1 MSVETLILRMSS
13 DSEASSAPESP
24 AVESTPESAPFLAE
38 EAYPLVLE
46 ALVSTGL
53 GEQICLSEDNIGEI
67 SRVASKALFTPGSVF
82 TQFLVVP
89 RVECAISVLLWR
101 LRVSSTCAE
110 GHSALD
116 LPSIPAHVLASSLS
130 GLLDNTKLYKG
141 TKQHP
146 VPVRRLVLDSHHQQS
161 HLLPSPV
168 TATPVS
174 TSPSPPRPALLQT
187 PMTPPDSVAGDSTPV
202 PNGLPTHK
210 KSIKFRPPPIIT
222 RTTPGRNP
230 KSAGTGPLALNFA
243 AAALAEYQIEPLDY
257 QPTHDTESPADKLPP
272 PSPSKIPPP
281 SPSKLAYLSKIP
293 TTPSNIA
300 PPRIP
305 SRPASPTKSGRSRS
319 RPPSPNPPRPA
330 SPTKRLKKPPPGVKR
345 SKSLTGK
352 SKKPKDKDKEKEK
365 EKEKEKDTTDGRP
378 NSSMWTPAGVEAHYR
393 NDSSVRT
400 LALGALTARIATES
414 GELSSSV
421 TSGGSTPLQ
430 SGVGTPLQSGV
441 PTPSASVMATPIL
454 TGAIITPFEPEP
466 EPESEPEVKPALEAH
481 IEVEAPTPCASPKPS
496 VKLSVL
502 SAEDVCSFTERS
514 EEDTVEAL
522 APSTSRQNLGV
533 SPSREHLV
541 PSGSRDHLS
550 PSRSREN
557 ISLSNY
563 SQEELAPPR
572 TPSPSRPKRVSIS
585 SDPRTP
591 SPTRSVFPGSS
602 LHVLHSPDLLRS
614 PVSSMYRMS
623 AMGSPSPGRDGSP
636 IPRSILRN
644 SLSGSP
650 APRNELLKRA
660 TSPSGSTRSRTISI
674 SGASLVRSRTLS
686 GASLVRNRTVS
697 SGESVRHR
705 TLSSSE
711 SIRVER
717 TRTTSDLGRTSEEGS
732 LHSVQRASI
741 ESAQRAKLESPVRT
755 NLESARRRAS
765 IGRGNSLD
773 RRVGRE
779 DRYQLSVRVEDR
791 HQASHEDKN
800 RMSVDMD
807 GITIMAVSIADAT
820 PVTPT
825 PRRTAFNLDADDF
838 LTPVKRAG
846 SPGAMSLGTGTPG
859 TISTPGAI
867 RTPLGANTPGAM
879 SIGTGT
885 PNAHLGVSP
894 GPSFHLSPGAMS
906 ISTVPSL
913 SPFPES
919 DDGDFGF
926 RDGEEEKTVT
936 ARMPPRAESP
946 TRRANQSPSRRD
958 SQSLTRRNNPS
969 PTRRDNQS
977 PVRRP
982 ETPPKPKRRP
992 LPPPPQGSPTRNV
1005 AALRPL
1011 AANPPVRNRPVSPP
1025 MNGRSTP
1032 VTGRGTPTRQLQGT
1046 PTRQHPGI
1054 PPRSWTDSP
1063 SRASTSTHQAIGVP
1077 MTQVSSRP
1085 RTLSTQTRGQQV
1097 ESGVSESEPESL
1109 AFPGS
1114 TSTLSLPGDVSLSE
1128 VSPFTAP
1135 KELESSS
1142 ESERPSPW
1150 IGPGVTS
1157 SPWVNP
1163 RASSSSSGSPWMG
1176 TNSIELLGG
1185 SGMLMNSSLPKLTES
1200 PSPRNSA
1207 ETTRPKGGKHSRN
1220 GSNLGHSRAGS
1231 TVGHERNG
1239 SATGH
1244 ERNGPVVG
1252 HERNG
1257 SSSRP
1262 GSSVGHSRP
1271 GSTMTHSRTGSYTHP
1286 GLGLR
1291 TGQDILVP
1299 MISPS
1304 KAISR
1309 SDVMRLVGRGD
1320 SFDSSRE
1327 EPTSPRPSALS
1338 TVAEYN
1344 QPKPIFMVPGADP
1357 AKVSSTSRPKS
1368 MAHVEEEQSLHG
1380 RVASED
1386 SEESVILN
1394 QDGQAMVRTT
1404 EVGVGAGRARVQTGV
1419 GIGVS
1424 RSRGG
1429 SVIKSKTDSGLRKRV
1444 DSGKSE
1450 PRARADST
1458 KSNESRPR
1466 VSNVP
1471 RPKIENVRRKPV
1483 SSGSQSP
1490 VTGSPATPTSAS
1502 TTSARRFLVRK
1513 ASSEAPSR
1521 TRKTSNASMRKSSTS
1536 SLRSTPP
1543 TTVSSPSARKS
1554 TRTTSFSSGASTPR
1568 SNGALS
1574 PRMRTASGSG
1584 NATPKAGTPRTSISS
1599 GRSSIASPKSNL
1611 VKSNTSPPK
1620 AAPSTATPKAAPRP
1634 LPPRPGPP
1642 PVRPQRSALRPNLRA
1657 SVTIPPAPVPS
1668 SSATTTPTSSG
1679 PPRTRAVTMDVQP
1692 TSPTHADPRPRRTTS
1707 ISSKPPPV
1715 SRSGMSSAPTAPT
1728 PIVSRPMNRTSV
1740 HSGFEH
1746 PSNDVPFPSP
1756 ESKHS
1761 LQVPEPQPLKRS
1773 LSVSSAARK
1782 LVGRTRSG
1790 SPVPPTPPVETAS
1803 IAQSTDA
1810 SSIEKSP
1817 QKGTR
1822 SLSRLAFSALL
1833 PKRGSNNAAAEAKAA
1848 LAQAKARE
1856 VAEAKARAKA
1866 AVEDAKARAKAE
1878 AEDAKA
1884 ARAVKSKEEKEA
1896 KKSSKRFGS
1905 ISRRGGQ
1912 S

>member
-130 GLLDNTKLYKG
+130 GLLDNTKLYK
-141 TKQHP
+141 
-146 VPVRRLVLDSHHQQS
+146 VPLAAFACHSHS
-161 HLLPSPV
+161 GVHL
-168 TATPVS
+168 AFS
-174 TSPSPPRPALLQT
+174 TRPALLQT

-281 SPSKLAYLSKIP
+281 SPSKLAYL
-293 TTPSNIA
+293 T
-300 PPRIP
+300 
-305 SRPASPTKSGRSRS
+305 SPTKSGRSRS

-400 LALGALTARIATES
+400 LALGALTA
-414 GELSSSV
+414 
-421 TSGGSTPLQ
+421 GSRLRAG
-430 SGVGTPLQSGV
+430 SFQSGV

-502 SAEDVCSFTERS
+502 SVEDVCSFTERS

-563 SQEELAPPR
+563 SQEELG
-572 TPSPSRPKRVSIS
+572 TPSLSIGTKS
-585 SDPRTP
+585 KPNTP
-591 SPTRSVFPGSS
+591 MASPTSNSVPLPTQTSIHILGPTHALAHPFRLSRLELACAS
-602 LHVLHSPDLLRS
+602 L
-614 PVSSMYRMS
+614 
-623 AMGSPSPGRDGSP
+623 
-636 IPRSILRN
+636 PRFVTFAGVESILRN

-1005 AALRPL
+1005 PLYVPWRPI
-1011 AANPPVRNRPVSPP
+1011 RPYA
-1025 MNGRSTP
+1025 
-1032 VTGRGTPTRQLQGT
+1032 TG
-1046 PTRQHPGI
+1046 H
-1054 PPRSWTDSP
+1054 WTDSP

-1584 NATPKAGTPRTSISS
+1584 NATPKAGTL
-1599 GRSSIASPKSNL
+1599 GQ
-1611 VKSNTSPPK
+1611 SNTSPPK

-1740 HSGFEH
+1740 HSGLEH

>member
-1 MSVETLILRMSS
+1 
-13 DSEASSAPESP
+13 
-24 AVESTPESAPFLAE
+24 
-38 EAYPLVLE
+38 
-46 ALVSTGL
+46 
-53 GEQICLSEDNIGEI
+53 
-67 SRVASKALFTPGSVF
+67 
-82 TQFLVVP
+82 
-89 RVECAISVLLWR
+89 
-101 LRVSSTCAE
+101 
-110 GHSALD
+110 
-116 LPSIPAHVLASSLS
+116 
-130 GLLDNTKLYKG
+130 
-141 TKQHP
+141 
-146 VPVRRLVLDSHHQQS
+146 
-161 HLLPSPV
+161 
-168 TATPVS
+168 
-174 TSPSPPRPALLQT
+174 
-187 PMTPPDSVAGDSTPV
+187 
-202 PNGLPTHK
+202 
-210 KSIKFRPPPIIT
+210 
-222 RTTPGRNP
+222 
-230 KSAGTGPLALNFA
+230 
-243 AAALAEYQIEPLDY
+243 
-257 QPTHDTESPADKLPP
+257 
-272 PSPSKIPPP
+272 
-281 SPSKLAYLSKIP
+281 
-293 TTPSNIA
+293 
-300 PPRIP
+300 
-305 SRPASPTKSGRSRS
+305 
-319 RPPSPNPPRPA
+319 
-330 SPTKRLKKPPPGVKR
+330 
-345 SKSLTGK
+345 
-352 SKKPKDKDKEKEK
+352 
-365 EKEKEKDTTDGRP
+365 
-378 NSSMWTPAGVEAHYR
+378 
-393 NDSSVRT
+393 
-400 LALGALTARIATES
+400 
-414 GELSSSV
+414 
-421 TSGGSTPLQ
+421 
-430 SGVGTPLQSGV
+430 
-441 PTPSASVMATPIL
+441 
-454 TGAIITPFEPEP
+454 
-466 EPESEPEVKPALEAH
+466 
-481 IEVEAPTPCASPKPS
+481 
-496 VKLSVL
+496 
-502 SAEDVCSFTERS
+502 
-514 EEDTVEAL
+514 
-522 APSTSRQNLGV
+522 
-533 SPSREHLV
+533 
-541 PSGSRDHLS
+541 
-550 PSRSREN
+550 
-557 ISLSNY
+557 
-563 SQEELAPPR
+563 
-572 TPSPSRPKRVSIS
+572 
-585 SDPRTP
+585 
-591 SPTRSVFPGSS
+591 
-602 LHVLHSPDLLRS
+602 
-614 PVSSMYRMS
+614 
-623 AMGSPSPGRDGSP
+623 
-636 IPRSILRN
+636 
-644 SLSGSP
+644 
-650 APRNELLKRA
+650 
-660 TSPSGSTRSRTISI
+660 
-674 SGASLVRSRTLS
+674 
-686 GASLVRNRTVS
+686 
-697 SGESVRHR
+697 
-705 TLSSSE
+705 
-711 SIRVER
+711 
-717 TRTTSDLGRTSEEGS
+717 
-732 LHSVQRASI
+732 
-741 ESAQRAKLESPVRT
+741 
-755 NLESARRRAS
+755 
-765 IGRGNSLD
+765 
-773 RRVGRE
+773 
-779 DRYQLSVRVEDR
+779 
-791 HQASHEDKN
+791 
-800 RMSVDMD
+800 
-807 GITIMAVSIADAT
+807 
-820 PVTPT
+820 
-825 PRRTAFNLDADDF
+825 
-838 LTPVKRAG
+838 
-846 SPGAMSLGTGTPG
+846 
-859 TISTPGAI
+859 
-867 RTPLGANTPGAM
+867 
-879 SIGTGT
+879 
-885 PNAHLGVSP
+885 
-894 GPSFHLSPGAMS
+894 
-906 ISTVPSL
+906 
-913 SPFPES
+913 
-919 DDGDFGF
+919 
-926 RDGEEEKTVT
+926 
-936 ARMPPRAESP
+936 
-946 TRRANQSPSRRD
+946 
-958 SQSLTRRNNPS
+958 
-969 PTRRDNQS
+969 
-977 PVRRP
+977 
-982 ETPPKPKRRP
+982 
-992 LPPPPQGSPTRNV
+992 
-1005 AALRPL
+1005 
-1011 AANPPVRNRPVSPP
+1011 

-1611 VKSNTSPPK
+1611 VKSSTSPPK

-1905 ISRRGGQ
+1905 ISRRGEHTPQKRHQGTFLESRAELECLDCADHRRENLFVEWSVCSKARLSDKELCACAPPQQTPISYLIHTHTQLGWFVNLYALWAQQPKSQIQTNHHVARYYAIFSTLDCGPKEHTVPPNDLGESGERLLECQYFPLNVQNPPGPNYLISPEERINAASRLDLYITRLNWDGSPPSPVAVYEGKGATAGDTWDSIRRQLHDYGQAITTQMPRIPGVYLIGAKGQ
-1912 S
+1912 SACFWFYKTGYYTNPLPILVQSGSRVIVKDSSQLPPVSDVGTGFPDIDDILRFIRVTPDPRVTR